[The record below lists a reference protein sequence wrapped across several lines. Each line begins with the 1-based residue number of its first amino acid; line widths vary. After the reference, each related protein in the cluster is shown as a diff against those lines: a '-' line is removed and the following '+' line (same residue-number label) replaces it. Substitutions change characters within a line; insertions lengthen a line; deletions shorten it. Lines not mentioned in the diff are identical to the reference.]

1 MAVSTLPSIAV
12 NHRSF
17 FAVTVFALSST
28 HTLAQDGPPPGW
40 VGPPPGWSGGV
51 LLGAARAPLFEGSR
65 DSRSQPVLGAEITY
79 RSASLGSVAMGSRGV
94 QWTLVQRPEF
104 SAGVGLATDPGR
116 VDNGDR
122 KLTAM
127 GYRPGSDSLRGMGEI
142 RATPVVSAFGS
153 YTLLGDLAHT
163 AAVRRATGSHQGSQ
177 LDLGLRLPWK
187 IGRHATL
194 SIIPGAT
201 WADRRSMQAFFGV
214 TPAQA
219 ASGYAVFDAGAGLK
233 SSQLVLDFDMAL
245 SRYWYINAVLQA
257 KRLQGDAA
265 DSPIVQKTRQ
275 TSGMLVARYQVQL

>member
-1 MAVSTLPSIAV
+1 MNHHSSFPSLGHLLAIAALALPSTRA
-12 NHRSF
+12 F
-17 FAVTVFALSST
+17 
-28 HTLAQDGPPPGW
+28 AQDGPPPGW

-79 RSASLGSVAMGSRGV
+79 RSASLGSVAMGSRGL
-94 QWTLVQRPEF
+94 QWTVVQQPDF

-127 GYRPGSDSLRGMGEI
+127 GYRPGSESLRGLGEI
-142 RATPVVSAFGS
+142 RATPVVQAFGS
-153 YTLLGDLAHT
+153 YTLAGVSLT
-163 AAVRRATGSHQGSQ
+163 SAVRRATGSHEGSQ
-177 LDLGLRLPWK
+177 IELGLSLPWK

-194 SIIPGAT
+194 SITPSAT
-201 WADRRSMQAFFGV
+201 WADRRYSQAFFGV
-214 TPAQA
+214 TPSQSA
-219 ASGYAVFDAGAGLK
+219 ASGYTVFEAGAGLK

-245 SRYWYINAVLQA
+245 SRYWYVNAVLQA

-275 TSGMLVARYQVQL
+275 TSGMLVARYQFQL